1 MVSLTFSRAARRD
14 LRALPAR
21 DRERVLDRLDA
32 YAADP
37 EAPGHDV
44 RPLAGEPEGFRLRAG
59 DWRALFTLSGAEMT
73 VYRIRHRREAY
84 R

>member
-1 MVSLTFSRAARRD
+1 MLILSFTRGAMKE
-14 LRALPAR
+14 LRGLPAY
-21 DRERVLDRLDA
+21 DRKRVLDRLDA

-44 RPLAGEPEGFRLRAG
+44 RPLAADPEGFRLRCG
-59 DWRALFTLSGAEMT
+59 DWRALFTLQGSEMT
-73 VYRIRHRREAY
+73 IYRIRHRREAY